1 MEEVNEDGKRLEFA
15 SPPLRAHRGLV
26 VAAVH
31 NDGMALRHAH
41 EKLKGDSLVAYQA
54 VRTSSGSALP
64 FAPARVHLDRALAL
78 ELVQQDGLALQHLAA
93 RWQDDYEIAMAA
105 VTQNGF
111 AFRFSSVALRAN
123 RELVATAVESHGR
136 NLCYVSDQQLRSDH
150 DLLLRC
156 ISKNSW
162 ALQYASDSVRLD
174 RDFLLRAVEAN
185 GWALRFALA
194 PYNTNRTLTLIAAKQ
209 GACALPRCSQSRT
222 RAAAMVEAPRSAPP
236 QGKGGHDA
244 LMTEP
249 AVSSTSS
256 LDAPSSPGRAE
267 VLRRYAIKPPTTP
280 RERGMPPQV
289 SQLLTSPESRID
301 PTSDRTEWYLLPPH
315 DGPDAGPTLQEYR
328 MGVRAPHAVRQIL

>member
-1 MEEVNEDGKRLEFA
+1 MMEEVNEDGKRLEFA

-41 EKLKGDSLVAYQA
+41 EKLRYDPLVAYQA

-64 FAPARVHLDRALAL
+64 FAPTRCHLDRALAM
-78 ELVQQDGLALQHLAA
+78 ELVQQDGLALQHLAP

-111 AFRFSSVALRAN
+111 AFRFASVALRAN
-123 RELVATAVESHGR
+123 RELVAMAVESYGR

-194 PYNTNRTLTLIAAKQ
+194 PYNTNRALTLIAAKQ
-209 GACALPRCSQSRT
+209 GACALPRGSQSRT

-244 LMTEP
+244 PSSEP
-249 AVSSTSS
+249 AVSSS
-256 LDAPSSPGRAE
+256 LDAPDSPGRAE
-267 VLRRYAIKPPTTP
+267 LLRRYAVKPPTTP
-280 RERGMPPQV
+280 RERPPPPQI

-328 MGVRAPHAVRQIL
+328 MGIRAPHSVRQIL